1 MAVDSSLLQIL
12 SSLPIEDKE
21 AMRIGSASTV
31 TSTNEF
37 DVSLSTNGTTV
48 IRRLPFNYDLNKLD
62 DWKETA
68 GVVFHRFLQDKPFFF
83 SFADV
88 EGSSSI
94 LDSDEKIETVLKLH
108 KQKCSIEPV
117 SSLPL
122 QLKLEIIENSSSSSL
137 PEATEPF
144 VKEECATNKDLVT
157 CECDGCGQMV
167 TMGLGY
173 KCLDCNNVHICENC
187 ETMNEKHNTHLLIPC
202 LVLILGAEHNYIVKQ
217 ADGLIQLVSG
227 NENEDQIDGI

>member
-1 MAVDSSLLQIL
+1 M
-12 SSLPIEDKE
+12 
-21 AMRIGSASTV
+21 
-31 TSTNEF
+31 
-37 DVSLSTNGTTV
+37 
-48 IRRLPFNYDLNKLD
+48 
-62 DWKETA
+62 
-68 GVVFHRFLQDKPFFF
+68 
-83 SFADV
+83 
-88 EGSSSI
+88 
-94 LDSDEKIETVLKLH
+94 
-108 KQKCSIEPV
+108 
-117 SSLPL
+117 
-122 QLKLEIIENSSSSSL
+122 SSSL

-144 VKEECATNKDLVT
+144 VREECATNNKDLVT

-227 NENEDQIDGI
+227 NENEDQIDGV